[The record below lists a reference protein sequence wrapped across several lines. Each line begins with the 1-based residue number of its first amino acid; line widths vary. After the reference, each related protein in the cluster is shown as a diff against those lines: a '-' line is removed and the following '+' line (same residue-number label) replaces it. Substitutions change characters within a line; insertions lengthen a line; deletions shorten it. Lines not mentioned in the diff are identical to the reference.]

1 MRGSPGDWIFIRT
14 RLNPIR
20 VFFVVFFARVFV
32 FPDATPG
39 PLCIVQ
45 VDFLWGSLS

>member
-1 MRGSPGDWIFIRT
+1 MWGPPGDWIFIRT

-20 VFFVVFFARVFV
+20 VFFVVLFARAFV
-32 FPDATPG
+32 FHDATPG